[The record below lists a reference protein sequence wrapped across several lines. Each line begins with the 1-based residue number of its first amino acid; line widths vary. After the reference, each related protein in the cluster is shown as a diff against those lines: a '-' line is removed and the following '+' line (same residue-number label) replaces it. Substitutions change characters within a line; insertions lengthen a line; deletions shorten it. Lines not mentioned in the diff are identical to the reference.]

1 MFGKTFVSE
10 TNCMILNKNSFYAP
24 TKLKKKTIK
33 DTGNQSLMR
42 NSAYPQKGL
51 TLALSQSYSSQMCIV
66 EDSCIISRVLEILT
80 GPMGPCGDFSPF
92 KNLGSWGG
100 EEDHDLFQPSHLVD
114 RRTDDQR
121 G

>member
-10 TNCMILNKNSFYAP
+10 INYMILNKNSLYSP
-24 TKLKKKTIK
+24 TKLKKKKTIK
-33 DTGNQSLMR
+33 DTGNQLLMR

-51 TLALSQSYSSQMCIV
+51 TLALSYSSQMCIV
-66 EDSCIISRVLEILT
+66 EDSCIISRVSEILR

-92 KNLGSWGG
+92 KNLGPWEG
-100 EEDHDLFQPSHLVD
+100 EEDHDFFQPSHLVD